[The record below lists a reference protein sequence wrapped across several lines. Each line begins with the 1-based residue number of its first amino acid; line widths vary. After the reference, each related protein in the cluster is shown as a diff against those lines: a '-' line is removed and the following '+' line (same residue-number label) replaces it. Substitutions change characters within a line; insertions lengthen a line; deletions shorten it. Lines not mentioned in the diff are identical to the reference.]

1 MELRRWDVILASV
14 AVFIAWGYVTH
25 WAPSLR
31 YAPQAFIAGI
41 AITIAGTTYVILSTT
56 RAPHHDDIRPIR
68 APQHV
73 SFVSAQAWQ
82 KETASLKQ
90 RSIYRRDPLYPS
102 SFLVSDHL
110 DELLDLIL
118 RDFVQSW
125 YGNISARPTFTNEVD
140 RAIRAALCNIRD
152 KVLAVDLV
160 EMTVSRLVPM
170 ITAHMKDF
178 YEAERVVRGK
188 KLSRDITESEE
199 LDMAIAAKYRDGKL
213 HPAAS
218 LTYSNPKT
226 VQQQHLRG
234 IVTRLMSQVL
244 PRNMRTSLAVNT
256 LIKEIVACAVLCP
269 IMELL
274 SDPDTWNQMLEGYG
288 RTLLQDRKTV
298 RKLRAALD
306 EHAPQSPKMPNPTLF
321 PRLTPGDN
329 ERKFER
335 FIRAIRQCNSLSDA
349 RRARS
354 EIASQ
359 YKKEAQ
365 VDGQDQLYLRRLETT
380 RRILDQRVVDL
391 SAGGTTAQRPS
402 LQVPGTA
409 PRENSRLENA
419 TLRHVLY
426 DSSGLSYFMEF
437 MDRQG
442 LMRLVQFW
450 IVVDGFRNPL
460 EEDTGETDEPGLDH
474 SFGASDRADLAQ
486 IYEAYLVKPEL
497 AVPDH
502 LRRTVDSFL
511 KAGKKATSAQYLAAR
526 RAVLQTQT
534 SVYLAMQDKHFPRFK
549 KSDLWY
555 KWLASDE
562 ASAMSKGL
570 SPTKP
575 GPVHTNSFSGP
586 PVPGIKPPSLPRTM
600 SSQSVD
606 LRRAAVS
613 TSDLKSVK
621 NMPTSA
627 GGPLRRS
634 LDDSG
639 RSPLFDDDLENDPLA
654 GSTQSVDSDFDFARG
669 TDDNS
674 QIVDAMQEALNDIMD
689 NEPDRDSLFSDGP
702 KSVQENDSLR
712 GSLEITRAS
721 SPAFA
726 KKDMKERPNIAS
738 LGLVGAPKTRGV
750 FEDDIFGDEE
760 EKFPE
765 DEMDDSDTND
775 HEGDEIHEAAPGDL
789 GLAEAIDALTL
800 EIDRLSNQESIVDSL
815 TKKAELT
822 NNGAEL
828 RILRKSKASLQR
840 EIHRKELQR
849 QQYVIQ
855 ESDNSLYGRATV
867 SIQSIV
873 VGKDEDGG
881 EYALYVVEV
890 RRAPGEHMPAATWVV
905 PRRYS
910 EFHELNKR
918 LRSKYPMIRNLEFP
932 RRQVML
938 KLQRDF
944 LQKRRAALEKWL
956 RELLLIPAICRSR
969 ELRAFL
975 SQRTIAAGGDPGAD
989 QRSDIVSRIYSSV
1002 TDGME
1007 EFLGNIPVLDQL
1019 SLAGQNLISAAT
1031 TQLQQNAA
1039 AGGPNSATSNGTATN
1054 TLVSPTQGPPPAA
1067 ALAAAATNTS
1077 PLVNDP
1083 QTAAEAEAELRAY
1096 ENTRNGVAGDMSS
1109 GAPSF
1114 IKPIC
1119 DLFLETFELN
1129 RENNWLRGRAVVMVL
1144 HQLLGGTIERKVR
1157 DNVRSM
1163 VGDESIVKWVSV
1175 VRGAL
1180 FPESMSPGDE
1190 TNGEAN
1196 RPATARTDDAASIR
1210 SGHSGTIIG
1219 GVAEG
1224 VVKERRREKQP
1235 RTQAQREQSRKEAGL
1250 LLATL
1255 IPDLAGSVVG
1265 RANAQ
1270 AASRRVLATL
1280 NNQRLNTHLVFSL
1293 LDEIIQIIF
1302 GA

>member
-1 MELRRWDVILASV
+1 MELRRWDVILACV
-14 AVFIAWGYVTH
+14 ALFIAWGYVTH

-41 AITIAGTTYVILSTT
+41 AVTIAGTTYVILSTT
-56 RAPHHDDIRPIR
+56 RAPHHGDIRPIR

-73 SFVSAQAWQ
+73 YFVSAQAWQ

-90 RSIYRRDPLYPS
+90 RSIYRREPLYPS
-102 SFLVSDHL
+102 SFLVSDYL

-125 YGNISARPTFTNEVD
+125 YGNISPRPTFTNEVD

-152 KVLAVDLV
+152 KLLAVDLV
-160 EMTVSRLVPM
+160 EMTISRLVPM
-170 ITAHMKDF
+170 ITAHMRDF
-178 YEAERVVRGK
+178 YEAERVVRGR

-306 EHAPQSPKMPNPTLF
+306 EHAPQSPKNSNPTSF
-321 PRLTPGDN
+321 PRLAPGDN

-335 FIRAIRQCNSLSDA
+335 FIRAIRQCSSLSDA

-359 YKKEAQ
+359 YKKEVQ
-365 VDGQDQLYLRRLETT
+365 VEGQDQLYLRRLETA
-380 RRILDQRVVDL
+380 RRILDQKVVHL
-391 SAGGTTAQRPS
+391 SAGSIAAQKPS
-402 LQVPGTA
+402 LQVPGSL

-426 DSSGLSYFMEF
+426 DASGLSYFMEF

-460 EEDTGETDEPGLDH
+460 EEDIGETDEPGLDH

-486 IYEAYLVKPEL
+486 MYEAYLVKPEL

-534 SVYLAMQDKHFPRFK
+534 YVYLAMQDKHFPRFK

-562 ASAMSKGL
+562 ASAMSKNL
-570 SPTKP
+570 SPTK
-575 GPVHTNSFSGP
+575 GPIHTNSYSGP
-586 PVPGIKPPSLPRTM
+586 PAPGATPPSLSRTL

-621 NMPTSA
+621 NLPTA
-627 GGPLRRS
+627 GPVRRS
-634 LDDSG
+634 LDDTG
-639 RSPLFDDDLENDPLA
+639 RPPLFDDDLENDPLA
-654 GSTQSVDSDFDFARG
+654 GSTQSVDSELDAGRG
-669 TDDNS
+669 HDDNS
-674 QIVDAMQEALNDIMD
+674 QVVDAMQEALNDIMD

-702 KSVQENDSLR
+702 KSAQENESMR

-721 SPAFA
+721 SPAFL
-726 KKDMKERPNIAS
+726 KKDSKEKPNIAS

-750 FEDDIFGDEE
+750 FEDDLFGDEE

-765 DEMDDSDTND
+765 DEIEDSDPND
-775 HEGDEIHEAAPGDL
+775 NEEDEIHEAAPGDL

-815 TKKAELT
+815 RKKAELT
-822 NNGAEL
+822 NNAAEL

-867 SIQSIV
+867 SIQSIM
-873 VGKDEDGG
+873 VGKDEEGG
-881 EYALYVVEV
+881 EFALYVIEV
-890 RRAPGEHMPAATWVV
+890 HRAPGEHMPAATWVI

-944 LQKRRAALEKWL
+944 LQKRRASLEKWL

-975 SQRTIAAGGDPGAD
+975 SQRTISNGGDAGAD
-989 QRSDIVSRIYSSV
+989 QRGDMVARIYSSV

-1031 TQLQQNAA
+1031 TQLQNAA
-1039 AGGPNSATSNGTATN
+1039 AGGPNSASANGSGTATAS
-1054 TLVSPTQGPPPAA
+1054 LSSPTQGPPPSA

-1096 ENTRNGVAGDMSS
+1096 ENSRNGVGGDLSS
-1109 GAPSF
+1109 GPPSF

-1119 DLFLETFELN
+1119 DLFLEAFELN

-1157 DNVRSM
+1157 DNVRAM
-1163 VGDESIVKWVSV
+1163 VADESIVKWVGV

-1180 FPESMSPGDE
+1180 FPESISPAGDS
-1190 TNGEAN
+1190 NADDH
-1196 RPATARTDDAASIR
+1196 RPGIPIPLGDDGGVA
-1210 SGHSGTIIG
+1210 GGPGGVIIG

-1224 VVKERRREKQP
+1224 VVKERRRDKQP
-1235 RTQAQREQSRKEAGL
+1235 RTKAQREQSRKEAGL

-1293 LDEIIQIIF
+1293 LDEIIQTVF

>member
-1 MELRRWDVILASV
+1 MELRRWDVILACV
-14 AVFIAWGYVTH
+14 ALFIAWGYVTH

-41 AITIAGTTYVILSTT
+41 AVTIAGTTYVILSTT
-56 RAPHHDDIRPIR
+56 RAPHHGDIRPIR

-90 RSIYRRDPLYPS
+90 RSIYRREPLYPS

-125 YGNISARPTFTNEVD
+125 YGNISPRPTFTNEVD

-152 KVLAVDLV
+152 KLLAVDLV
-160 EMTVSRLVPM
+160 EMTISRLVPM
-170 ITAHMKDF
+170 ITAHMRDF
-178 YEAERVVRGK
+178 YEAERVVRGR

-306 EHAPQSPKMPNPTLF
+306 EHAPQSPKNSNPTSF
-321 PRLTPGDN
+321 PRLAPGDN

-335 FIRAIRQCNSLSDA
+335 FIRAIRQCSSLSDA

-359 YKKEAQ
+359 YKKEVQ
-365 VDGQDQLYLRRLETT
+365 VEGQDQLYLRRLETA
-380 RRILDQRVVDL
+380 RRILDQKVVHL
-391 SAGGTTAQRPS
+391 SAGGTAAQKPS
-402 LQVPGTA
+402 LQVPGSL

-426 DSSGLSYFMEF
+426 DASGLSYFMEF

-460 EEDTGETDEPGLDH
+460 EEDMGETDEPGLDH

-486 IYEAYLVKPEL
+486 MYEAYLVKPEL

-534 SVYLAMQDKHFPRFK
+534 YVYLAMQDKHFPRFK

-562 ASAMSKGL
+562 ASAMSKNL
-570 SPTKP
+570 SPTK
-575 GPVHTNSFSGP
+575 GPIHTNSYSGP
-586 PVPGIKPPSLPRTM
+586 PAPGATPPSLSRTL

-621 NMPTSA
+621 NLPTA
-627 GGPLRRS
+627 GPLRRS
-634 LDDSG
+634 LDDTG
-639 RSPLFDDDLENDPLA
+639 RPPLFDDDLENDPLA
-654 GSTQSVDSDFDFARG
+654 GSTQSVDSELDAGRG
-669 TDDNS
+669 RDDNS
-674 QIVDAMQEALNDIMD
+674 QVVDAMQEALNDIMD

-702 KSVQENDSLR
+702 KSAQENESMR

-721 SPAFA
+721 SPAFL
-726 KKDMKERPNIAS
+726 KKDSKEKPNIAS

-750 FEDDIFGDEE
+750 FEDDLFGDEE

-765 DEMDDSDTND
+765 DEIEDSDPND
-775 HEGDEIHEAAPGDL
+775 NEEDEIHEAAPGDL

-822 NNGAEL
+822 NNAAEL

-867 SIQSIV
+867 SIQSIM
-873 VGKDEDGG
+873 VGKDEEGG
-881 EYALYVVEV
+881 EFALYVIEV
-890 RRAPGEHMPAATWVV
+890 HRAPGEHMPAATWVV

-944 LQKRRAALEKWL
+944 LQKRRASLEKWL

-975 SQRTIAAGGDPGAD
+975 SQRTISTGGDAGAD
-989 QRSDIVSRIYSSV
+989 QRGDIVSRIYSSV

-1039 AGGPNSATSNGTATN
+1039 AGGPNSASANGT
-1054 TLVSPTQGPPPAA
+1054 
-1067 ALAAAATNTS
+1067 ATNTS

-1096 ENTRNGVAGDMSS
+1096 ENSRNGVGGDLSS
-1109 GAPSF
+1109 GPPSF

-1119 DLFLETFELN
+1119 DLFLEAFELN

-1157 DNVRSM
+1157 DNVRAM
-1163 VGDESIVKWVSV
+1163 VADESIVKWV
-1175 VRGAL
+1175 G
-1180 FPESMSPGDE
+1180 
-1190 TNGEAN
+1190 
-1196 RPATARTDDAASIR
+1196 
-1210 SGHSGTIIG
+1210 
-1219 GVAEG
+1219 G
-1224 VVKERRREKQP
+1224 VVKERRKDKQP
-1235 RTQAQREQSRKEAGL
+1235 RTKAQREQSRKEAGL

-1293 LDEIIQIIF
+1293 LDEIIQTVF